1 MSERRHFAGRWLG
14 RRRYALV
21 HELQLALQTA
31 RQEGRAGDTVLM
43 LEHEPVVTLGRGADA
58 GHVLAPAEALSRVG
72 IDLVE
77 TGRGGDVTL
86 HAPGQLVVYPI
97 VDLSPDRQDVRRWVR
112 DLTETMRR
120 TAARH
125 GIDSGPVDG
134 LIGLWVDAAEPERFG
149 GAETSRRLEK
159 LGAIGV
165 RISRWVTLHG
175 FALNLTTDLSLYSWI
190 VPCGIRDH
198 GVTSVERLVG
208 ARPDARA
215 EARAA
220 LEALGEVV
228 GADTSFEDLSAVPG
242 GALDLGRV
250 AAPGV

>member
-1 MSERRHFAGRWLG
+1 M
-14 RRRYALV
+14 
-21 HELQLALQTA
+21 
-31 RQEGRAGDTVLM
+31 GDTVLL
-43 LEHEPVVTLGRGADA
+43 LEHEPVVTLGRGADDQ
-58 GHVLAPAEALSRVG
+58 HVLAPADALSRAG
-72 IDLVE
+72 IDLVA

-86 HAPGQLVVYPI
+86 HAPGQLVAYPI

-112 DLTETMRR
+112 DLTETMRL

-134 LIGLWVDAAEPERFG
+134 LIGLWVDAAEPGRFAA
-149 GAETSRRLEK
+149 GAPARELAK

-208 ARPDARA
+208 RAPDVHA

-220 LEALGEVV
+220 LEALGAVV
-228 GADTSFEDLSAVPG
+228 GAETSLEDLSGVPG
-242 GALDLGRV
+242 EALTVARV
-250 AAPGV
+250 GGPRG